1 MNTARQ
7 VRAVL
12 FYPTIKRDLIPTM
25 TELSNLQFDAQHLW
39 HPYSSV
45 ETPPLLHEVVSAKGV
60 YLTLA
65 DGREIID
72 GMSSWWSAI
81 HGYGHPRLNAAAKD
95 QLDKMSHVMFGG
107 LTHDPAVS
115 LARRLIDITD
125 DALQY
130 VFLADSGSVSVEV
143 AIKMAIQYWF
153 AQGKTEKQKLL
164 SLRSGYHGDTFGA
177 MAVCDPVNGMHSQF
191 AKVLPQHL
199 FAPAPTCR
207 DDVDWH
213 DSDIA
218 EMRALIEA
226 NHEQLAAVI
235 VEPLV
240 QGAGGMRFYCPQYLR
255 ELRTLCDKHN
265 VLLIFDEIAT
275 GFGRTG
281 DLFAYETAGVVPDIL
296 CLGKALTGGYM
307 TLAATL
313 CQTRVAQGISADGQG
328 VLMHG
333 PTFMGNPLACRV
345 ACESIDVLLESNWQQ
360 SVRAIEAQLRNEL
373 NELSSHSLVKDVRIK
388 GAIGVVEL
396 NQPLDKFMDWLPGF
410 IVEQGVWIRPFRSMI
425 YVMPPYIITSEQLT
439 TLTTAI
445 KSIVNKLDESVKS

>member
-1 MNTARQ
+1 
-7 VRAVL
+7 
-12 FYPTIKRDLIPTM
+12 
-25 TELSNLQFDAQHLW
+25 
-39 HPYSSV
+39 
-45 ETPPLLHEVVSAKGV
+45 
-60 YLTLA
+60 
-65 DGREIID
+65 
-72 GMSSWWSAI
+72 
-81 HGYGHPRLNAAAKD
+81 
-95 QLDKMSHVMFGG
+95 
-107 LTHDPAVS
+107 
-115 LARRLIDITD
+115 
-125 DALQY
+125 
-130 VFLADSGSVSVEV
+130 
-143 AIKMAIQYWF
+143 
-153 AQGKTEKQKLL
+153 
-164 SLRSGYHGDTFGA
+164 
-177 MAVCDPVNGMHSQF
+177 
-191 AKVLPQHL
+191 
-199 FAPAPTCR
+199 
-207 DDVDWH
+207 
-213 DSDIA
+213 
-218 EMRALIEA
+218 
-226 NHEQLAAVI
+226 VI

-255 ELRTLCDKHN
+255 ELRTLCDKHS

-360 SVRAIEAQLRNEL
+360 SVRAIETQLTDEL

-445 KSIVNKLDESVKS
+445 KSIVNKLEESVKS